1 MEKNAKRIR
10 YTEGQKIKL
19 PDLFYTNIINI
30 AVIAVTIKI
39 NVLQFYKRKRNI
51 PPLKFVTYVEC
62 DVSLR

>member
-19 PDLFYTNIINI
+19 PDIFYTNIINI
-30 AVIAVTIKI
+30 AFIAVTIKI